1 MGLDDKGLDQ
11 PMVRLQV
18 EGGSYPHQRR
28 SRTWLTVRQSE
39 LSQAIQRIHRFGGK
53 ILEVQPV
60 TQALERSQTPMEDGR
75 ISELTSQASSAD
87 EREEMRGE
95 PASPNAQ
102 LTPPLPPEAPMSPP
116 TQTLTQSVPVEAVK
130 PLSPVYSWFPQGK
143 VDPSRIKPV
152 RRQPI
157 KRPKRDRR
165 QGRKLSLGKQR
176 RQFFRSQPLKR
187 RRRRYR

>member
-1 MGLDDKGLDQ
+1 
-11 PMVRLQV
+11 MVRLQV

-39 LSQAIQRIHRFGGK
+39 LSQTIQRIHRFGGK
-53 ILEVQPV
+53 ILEVERLTEGRERTDIP
-60 TQALERSQTPMEDGR
+60 LEDRR
-75 ISELTSQASSAD
+75 ISELTSPESSAD
-87 EREEMRGE
+87 EREEILEE
-95 PASPNAQ
+95 PA
-102 LTPPLPPEAPMSPP
+102 PLDPQVTAPSPPEAPTAPIAP
-116 TQTLTQSVPVEAVK
+116 TVKPQSLRVAAVK

-152 RRQPI
+152 RRQGI

-165 QGRKLSLGKQR
+165 QERKLFLAKQR

-187 RRRRYR
+187 RRRSYR